1 MTGRVEYLEDVIEK
15 ALTVGLALSTGLLL
29 VGLILDAATLLR
41 WGIVLLM
48 LTPVARV
55 AVVTVGLALERDWTF
70 TIVSFAVLAILASGI
85 WVAVHR

>member
-1 MTGRVEYLEDVIEK
+1 MTGRVEHLEDVIEK
-15 ALTVGLALSTGLLL
+15 ALMLGLALSTGLLL
-29 VGLILDAATLLR
+29 VGLILGLPGPLR

-70 TIVSFAVLAILASGI
+70 TIVSFFVLAILAGGI
-85 WVAVHR
+85 WVAVHH